1 MSSLILAESNPQD
14 FDRSIVGGKGLYLLR
29 LSNLA
34 QQTEMFEVPDYF
46 IILTNAKRNYSNTH
60 KGTHVIYEDKEV
72 ERVFEK
78 LRKPVAVRSSS
89 PLEDGLN
96 ASFAGM
102 FTSFLDVKNY
112 DEMTSRANQVYES
125 AFQERVE
132 RYSARM
138 GINFSDAMAIIVQE
152 QVTDALEW
160 GIIQLEDYK
169 AVTET
174 FDRKGRSSSHETQYD
189 FLDEFF
195 PEGFKWTIKPEN
207 EPRDWIGEGEFHYA
221 THCAREAKKRLG
233 LDGIVQVEFF
243 LSPAKLPRFVQIRQ
257 LPATKSYAAQ
267 LDMDIPKGVPY
278 IESEICNDVA
288 GELVLPAYVT
298 TSQSGLKRILIE
310 TGQSFFMGLGSGD
323 ERAEQFNQNSRLAQ
337 NHDFQIFRELVP
349 NERFAGLQSMLPH
362 YNEAWRRGNQLFDEY
377 ILVCD
382 KLDEKIC
389 EMTDATTNK
398 RAIITCHEAKK
409 TSHAMTVA
417 RDLGI
422 MCMGVEGDLYDL
434 EPKFF
439 HQIETGDLIHM
450 KSDGRRA
457 VAYLEKKRVADPYT
471 K

>member
-1 MSSLILAESNPQD
+1 MVNIIWAGSNPQEFNRD
-14 FDRSIVGGKGLYLLR
+14 IVGGKGLYLLR
-29 LSNLA
+29 LFHLA
-34 QQTEMFEVPDYF
+34 QQTGMFEVPNFF
-46 IILTNAKRNYSNTH
+46 IVPTNAQRHYSNTSD
-60 KGTHVIYEDKEV
+60 GTRVVYGDRKIEDAF
-72 ERVFEK
+72 ER

-89 PLEDGLN
+89 PLEDGVN

-102 FTSFLDVKNY
+102 FGSFLNVNNY
-112 DEMTSRANQVYES
+112 NEMGFRANDVYES
-125 AFQERVE
+125 AFQERVQ
-132 RYSARM
+132 RYSKRM
-138 GINFSDAMAIIVQE
+138 GVSFSEAMALIVQE
-152 QVTDALEW
+152 QVTNALER

-174 FDRKGRSSSHETQYD
+174 FDRKGISSSHETEYS

-195 PEGFKWTIKPEN
+195 PEGFKWEIKLDS
-207 EPRDWIGEGEFHYA
+207 EPRDWIGEGEIHYA

-233 LDGIVQVEFF
+233 LDGVVQVEFL

-267 LDMDIPKGVPY
+267 LDMDIPEGVPY
-278 IESEICNDVA
+278 IESQICNDVA

-310 TGQSFFMGLGSGD
+310 TGQSFFIGLGSGD
-323 ERAEQFNQNSRLAQ
+323 ERAERFNQYSKLAQ
-337 NHDFQIFRELVP
+337 NRDFQQFRDSAIH
-349 NERFAGLQSMLPH
+349 ERFLGVEGVLPY
-362 YNEAWRRGNQLFDEY
+362 YNEAWRKGNALFNEY

-382 KLDEKIC
+382 KLDERIA
-389 EMTDATTNK
+389 EMADATTNK

-422 MCMGVEGDLYDL
+422 MCMGVEGDLHEL
-434 EPKFF
+434 EPRFF
-439 HQIETGDLIHM
+439 HQVETGDIIHM

-457 VAYLEKKRVADPYT
+457 VAYLEKNNYF
-471 K
+471 